1 MLRHR
6 YWDWFKEEVAVASF
20 EEQLA
25 ELERVVDRLES
36 GGLPLEESVKLFE
49 SGMRL
54 SNACKSQLS
63 SAESRIQVLLEPES
77 GGGVR
82 VGELDIDLDEDDD
95 HETDDEEF
103 AEE

>member
-1 MLRHR
+1 MP
-6 YWDWFKEEVAVASF
+6 SF

-36 GGLPLEESVKLFE
+36 GGLPLEESVQLFE

-63 SAESRIQVLLEPES
+63 SAESRIQVLLEPEN
-77 GGGVR
+77 GGAVR
-82 VGELDIDLDEDDD
+82 VEELSVDVDDEDDD
-95 HETDDEEF
+95 FEAEEEDEE
-103 AEE
+103 

>member
-1 MLRHR
+1 
-6 YWDWFKEEVAVASF
+6 VASF

-36 GGLPLEESVKLFE
+36 GGLPLEESVQLFE

-54 SNACKSQLS
+54 SNACKEQLS

-77 GGGVR
+77 GGTVR
-82 VGELDIDLDEDDD
+82 VGELSVDVDDEDDD
-95 HETDDEEF
+95 FDAEEEDEE
-103 AEE
+103 

>member
-1 MLRHR
+1 M
-6 YWDWFKEEVAVASF
+6 ASF

-36 GGLPLEESVKLFE
+36 GGLPLDESVKLFE
-49 SGMRL
+49 DGMRL

-63 SAESRIQVLLEPES
+63 AAESRIQVLLEPES
-77 GGGVR
+77 GGPAR
-82 VGELDIDLDEDDD
+82 VQDLDVDVDEDDD
-95 HETDDEEF
+95 EESDDEEF